1 MFTRMFKLATLISA
15 IAISSISYADDAEK
29 KVIFDSP
36 QELLLAASEVKTK
49 FEEGV
54 HYTVL
59 RNSQLSQKKEV
70 REFFSFF
77 CGHCHA
83 FLPIIRQVSM
93 ALPEDVAFVGN
104 HVKFLGGPMGVEMQR
119 AYASAV
125 NLRVIEPFT
134 DKVDDN
140 FFNKHKVAQNHE
152 DVVKIFEEIGISKE
166 MFEAQ
171 YKSFPVMSAVSRYDQ
186 LSEDTG
192 IEGVPTVVVNN
203 KYKVL
208 TEKINGTDEYMALI
222 NYLLSLDKD
231 YYASGASSSKHE

>member
-1 MFTRMFKLATLISA
+1 MTRKERFAGIVDWFEKNVP
-15 IAISSISYADDAEK
+15 IAET
-29 KVIFDSP
+29 
-36 QELLLAASEVKTK
+36 EL
-49 FEEGV
+49 
-54 HYTVL
+54 HY
-59 RNSQLSQKKEV
+59 
-70 REFFSFF
+70 
-77 CGHCHA
+77 
-83 FLPIIRQVSM
+83 
-93 ALPEDVAFVGN
+93 GN
-104 HVKFLGGPMGVEMQR
+104 P
-119 AYASAV
+119 Y
-125 NLRVIEPFT
+125 
-134 DKVDDN
+134 N

>member
-29 KVIFDSP
+29 KVVFDSP

-93 ALPEDVAFVGN
+93 ALPEDVAFVGIDDTE
-104 HVKFLGGPMGVEMQR
+104 VI
-119 AYASAV
+119 AV
-125 NLRVIEPFT
+125 VPIVIDSDIVRV
-134 DKVDDN
+134 
-140 FFNKHKVAQNHE
+140 
-152 DVVKIFEEIGISKE
+152 
-166 MFEAQ
+166 
-171 YKSFPVMSAVSRYDQ
+171 
-186 LSEDTG
+186 
-192 IEGVPTVVVNN
+192 
-203 KYKVL
+203 
-208 TEKINGTDEYMALI
+208 
-222 NYLLSLDKD
+222 
-231 YYASGASSSKHE
+231 